1 MKKFTKV
8 CLIIV
13 GALFGVGMLLCGV
26 SSVMGAGFGT
36 IRQMAKNGELNRGN
50 WHITEYGIYYSD
62 EDDFDNDWEWSGDW
76 DWDDEEIEAPE
87 APEAPEI
94 EKTEV
99 SEKSDNSE
107 NEMETG
113 YAVADIKKMDLD
125 IGAAALIF
133 KNGTDS
139 EKVKVTLK
147 NGKSR
152 YYEVGMSGDTL
163 EIEYDVDNH
172 LHHNNKAEIIVEMP
186 AGMELNEMDLDIGA
200 ADVEI
205 NLDDVTCKKMKL
217 DVGAA
222 NLIANEFHVTEMFD
236 VSVGAGNVEIEGGTY
251 EDVKID
257 CGVGNFELA
266 GTVAGDMDA
275 DCGLGN
281 MSLVLTGEKE
291 DYNYKL
297 TCGMGSIEIDG
308 HTYSSISGSHKETN
322 PGATAMINL
331 DCGMGGIEVEFE

>member
-13 GALFGVGMLLCGV
+13 GVLFGIGMLLCGV
-26 SSVMGAGFGT
+26 SSVMGAGLGT
-36 IRQMAKNGELNRGN
+36 IRQMARNGELNRGN

-62 EDDFDNDWEWSGDW
+62 EDDYDNDWDWSDDW
-76 DWDDEEIEAPE
+76 DWDDEELETSEAPE
-87 APEAPEI
+87 E
-94 EKTEV
+94 T
-99 SEKSDNSE
+99 DNSS
-107 NEMETG
+107 NESVTQ
-113 YAVADIKKMDLD
+113 YAVTDIRKMDLD

-147 NGKSR
+147 DGKRR

-163 EIEYDVDNH
+163 EIEYDINNH
-172 LHHNNKAEIIVEMP
+172 LHHHNNTEIIVEIP
-186 AGMELNEMDLDIGA
+186 AGMELDEMDLDIGA

-236 VSVGAGNVEIEGGTY
+236 VSVGAGNVEIDGGTY

-257 CGVGNFELA
+257 CGVGNFEMA

-281 MSLVLTGEKE
+281 MSLVLNGAKE

-322 PGATAMINL
+322 PGANGTIDL